1 MQMVYDNAK
10 TRVLYDPR
18 LSDTVSAALANGR
31 MEALIE
37 KVNIDTDTIQA
48 RRMQREGQPDDDTER
63 PRRSDLEDAEAVDGD
78 RDATLQQA
86 LTQSYDMALEQSS
99 RSGAKLL
106 SYEEAAKM
114 LGGNV
119 VWPNGASPE
128 DLPDADM
135 DIPELK
141 QMPTL
146 TFADIKLR
154 PY

>member
-1 MQMVYDNAK
+1 
-10 TRVLYDPR
+10 
-18 LSDTVSAALANGR
+18 
-31 MEALIE
+31 
-37 KVNIDTDTIQA
+37 
-48 RRMQREGQPDDDTER
+48 
-63 PRRSDLEDAEAVDGD
+63 
-78 RDATLQQA
+78 
-86 LTQSYDMALEQSS
+86 MALEQSS

>member
-78 RDATLQQA
+78 RDATL
-86 LTQSYDMALEQSS
+86 
-99 RSGAKLL
+99 
-106 SYEEAAKM
+106 
-114 LGGNV
+114 
-119 VWPNGASPE
+119 
-128 DLPDADM
+128 
-135 DIPELK
+135 
-141 QMPTL
+141 
-146 TFADIKLR
+146 
-154 PY
+154 